1 MVREKV
7 DGNKMATN
15 SDPHMT
21 AEPIGDELETLRR
34 ERDEFKDKYLRSQ
47 AECANVARR
56 LNQQFA
62 EEKRI
67 VSMSF
72 ARDLLPVLDNF
83 DRTLSSLG
91 EASTDDPI
99 AQGVRLIADQ
109 LNKTLSQHGIA
120 AMESSG
126 MPFDPEKHQ
135 ALMQDFEARVAP
147 GTVTRELERGY
158 MIHDRVLR
166 PAKVIVAASREESA
180 EPVSE

>member
-1 MVREKV
+1 MKS
-7 DGNKMATN
+7 K
-15 SDPHMT
+15 SDPHVT
-21 AEPIGDELETLRR
+21 TEPMGDDPPDELEALRR

-47 AECANVARR
+47 AECANIARR

-67 VSMSF
+67 ASLGF

-91 EASTDDPI
+91 DSSAEDPI

-109 LNKTLSQHGIA
+109 MTKTLSQHGIA
-120 AMESSG
+120 AMEVEG
-126 MPFDPEKHQ
+126 RPFDPEKHQ
-135 ALMQDFEARVAP
+135 ALMQDFETRVAP

-166 PAKVIVAASREESA
+166 PAKVIVAASREE
-180 EPVSE
+180 PGNSESGEA

>member
-1 MVREKV
+1 M
-7 DGNKMATN
+7 MSN
-15 SDPHMT
+15 SDPHVT
-21 AEPIGDELETLRR
+21 TDSLGEEANDELEALRR

-67 VSMSF
+67 ASLGF

-91 EASTDDPI
+91 DASAEDPI
-99 AQGVRLIADQ
+99 AQGVRLIAEQ
-109 LNKTLSQHGIA
+109 MTKTLSQHGIA
-120 AMESSG
+120 AMDTAG
-126 MPFDPEKHQ
+126 KPFDPEKHQ
-135 ALMQDFEARVAP
+135 ALMQDFETRVAP

-166 PAKVIVAASREESA
+166 PAKVIVAASRDESTDSA
-180 EPVSE
+180 NER

>member
-1 MVREKV
+1 MTT
-7 DGNKMATN
+7 D
-15 SDPHMT
+15 SDPRT
-21 AEPIGDELETLRR
+21 AGETVAEEVRDELETLRR
-34 ERDEFKDKYLRSQ
+34 DRDDFKDKYLRSQ
-47 AECANVARR
+47 AECANIARR

-67 VSMSF
+67 AAMSF

-91 EASTDDPI
+91 AVSPDDPI

-109 LNKTLSQHGIA
+109 LGKTLQQNGISA
-120 AMESSG
+120 IESAG
-126 MPFDPEKHQ
+126 KPFDPEKHQ
-135 ALMQDFEARVAP
+135 ALMQDFETRVAP

-166 PAKVIVAASREESA
+166 PAKVMVAASREDAASSTGSDE
-180 EPVSE
+180 